1 MGSRWR
7 VLPRIISQSGLRNSA
22 SVIWLHGSGD
32 TGPGILEWINMVW
45 KEEFKFPHIR
55 LIFPSADPVP
65 YTPNN
70 GQVSTVWFDRQKISP
85 FVPENLSSI
94 DASATKLNELIQAEV
109 DGGIPLSR
117 IIIGGFSMG
126 GAMALHQVYRYQK
139 QVAGCFALSS
149 FLNEGSLVYKE
160 VENIQNK
167 SSLPPLFQCHGTRDE
182 LVLFDWGTET
192 FKTLTNLGISGEF
205 QEFNI
210 FHEFNKK
217 ELTLLREWILTK
229 LPPD

>member
-1 MGSRWR
+1 M
-7 VLPRIISQSGLRNSA
+7 LN
-22 SVIWLHGSGD
+22 
-32 TGPGILEWINMVW
+32 WINMVW
-45 KEEFKFPHIR
+45 KAEFPHIK
-55 LIFPSADPVP
+55 LIFPSADPIQ

-94 DASATKLNELIQAEV
+94 DASATKLNELIQVEV

-149 FLNEGSLVYKE
+149 FLNEGSLVYKN
-160 VENIQNK
+160 VENLQNK
-167 SSLPPLFQCHGTRDE
+167 SSLPPLFQCHGTRDG
-182 LVLFDWGTET
+182 LVLFDWGAET
-192 FKTLTNLGISGEF
+192 FKTLTNLGIPREF
-205 QEFNI
+205 KQYDI
-210 FHEFNKK
+210 THEFSKRGLK
-217 ELTLLREWILTK
+217 LLRE
-229 LPPD
+229 